1 MNYAL
6 IKDGYVAN
14 IIWLSP
20 SNAQDFPDAVPLNG
34 LPVQIGDTYADGV
47 FYRNGSRLMSP
58 VEAVEAEMA
67 DMKAAL
73 ALLGVADDE

>member
-6 IKDGYVAN
+6 IKDGYVVN

-20 SNAQDFPDAVPLNG
+20 SNAQDFPGAVVLNG
-34 LPVQIGDTYADGV
+34 LPVQVGDAYSDGI
-47 FYRNGSRLMSP
+47 FYRNGDRVLSP

-73 ALLGVADDE
+73 ALLGVTDDE